1 MGRQLCSRL
10 RTAFFLKL
18 ATHRQVEFDK
28 FVPRYL
34 VGKIT
39 AVIRFHAAHQR
50 AFFVDGA
57 QVSRFIEMAT
67 NAVAAIKEGRLWTQA
82 DAAAALAAT
91 VAGEGL
97 HFFAKSASQFF
108 VLSIFVASN
117 GSSMFLLLISAFSI
131 KVRSYSVLQ
140 V

>member
-1 MGRQLCSRL
+1 MGRHLCSRL
-10 RTAFFLKL
+10 RITFFLKL
-18 ATHRQVEFDK
+18 ATHRQIEFDK

-39 AVIRFHAAHQR
+39 AVIRFHAAHQW

-57 QVSRFIEMAT
+57 QVGCFIEMAA

-91 VAGEGL
+91 AAGEG
-97 HFFAKSASQFF
+97 
-108 VLSIFVASN
+108 
-117 GSSMFLLLISAFSI
+117 G
-131 KVRSYSVLQ
+131 
-140 V
+140 

>member
-1 MGRQLCSRL
+1 MGRHLCSRL
-10 RTAFFLKL
+10 RITFFLKL
-18 ATHRQVEFDK
+18 ATHRQIEFDK

-57 QVSRFIEMAT
+57 QAGRFIEMAADT
-67 NAVAAIKEGRLWTQA
+67 IAAIKEGGLRAQT
-82 DAAAALAAT
+82 DAAAALAAAI
-91 VAGEGL
+91 AGEGL
-97 HFFAKSASQFF
+97 HFFAKSASQFL
-108 VLSIFVASN
+108 VLSILVASN